1 MSQHHQPC
9 TTTYN
14 SWQLKDCR
22 AWSRCSLTYVKE
34 QLLPR
39 LLVQPNK
46 IHSATS
52 WWQSERAS
60 SFFPNSDLQFTG
72 DCTRPPR
79 LRTWSKLVVNFL
91 GEIWRVWVHESAC
104 PLHEELYVLL
114 GFYIFSNG
122 DSTGWTSVTGDAKR
136 PPTIFI
142 HLACQNLPSGCL
154 LEVRFGGCF
163 WSWYSI

>member
-1 MSQHHQPC
+1 MYQQHHQPC

-104 PLHEELYVLL
+104 PLHEELLCMSWWAFIYSLTVILL
-114 GFYIFSNG
+114 AGLVWLVMQKGRPQSL
-122 DSTGWTSVTGDAKR
+122 ST
-136 PPTIFI
+136 
-142 HLACQNLPSGCL
+142 
-154 LEVRFGGCF
+154 
-163 WSWYSI
+163 